1 MKQSCSVLRLGR
13 AMAIEALPCSKA
25 VAIFLTGF
33 GGCERSTIEQF
44 SVLVSRLLIYSSS
57 LVPCPSAFTRLL

>member
-25 VAIFLTGF
+25 VAIFLT
-33 GGCERSTIEQF
+33 
-44 SVLVSRLLIYSSS
+44 
-57 LVPCPSAFTRLL
+57 